1 MQRCLQLAEN
11 GLGEVAPNP
20 LVGAILV
27 YKGKII
33 GEGWHKKFGTAHAEV
48 NCINSVKSEHKH
60 LISHST
66 LYVNLEPCNHYGKTP
81 PCSLL
86 ILENQIKN
94 VVIGSTD
101 PNPAV
106 SGSGIKRLRDAGVT
120 VAENVLLEE
129 CNFLNRRF
137 FTFHSKKRPFVILK
151 IAQSADGF
159 MAPEGQ
165 QQLWL
170 TNKLSQRLSHRWRT
184 EEQAIL
190 VGKNTAL
197 IDNPELSARLW
208 KGNNP
213 LRIVI
218 DKNNAIPNSN
228 KLFNNVAETLI
239 FNALKTDKQPH
250 IEKQQISFTENVPI
264 QILNE
269 LYKRNIQSVI
279 IEGGSITAN
288 HFLQENLVD
297 EVRLLTAPILLGKGI
312 KRPLFNGKL
321 LHQYNLQ
328 NNVVEIFR
336 LTRG

>member
-1 MQRCLQLAEN
+1 MLRCLQLAQN

-20 LVGAILV
+20 LVGAVLV
-27 YKGKII
+27 CNEKII

-48 NCINSVKSEHKH
+48 NCINSVRNEHKH
-60 LISHST
+60 LISKST
-66 LYVNLEPCNHYGKTP
+66 LYVNLEPCNHFGKTP

-86 ILENQIKN
+86 VLEKQIKN
-94 VVIGSTD
+94 VVVGSAD

-106 SGSGIKRLRDAGVT
+106 SGSGIKQLRDSGVT
-120 VAENVLLEE
+120 VIESILPEQ

-137 FTFHSKKRPFVILK
+137 FTFHRKKRPFVILK
-151 IAQSADGF
+151 MAQSADGF
-159 MAPEGQ
+159 IAPTNQ

-170 TNKLSQRLSHRWRT
+170 TNKFSQRLSHRWRT

-197 IDNPELSARLW
+197 IDNPELTARLW
-208 KGNNP
+208 KGKNP

-218 DKNNAIPNSN
+218 DKNNAIPSSN
-228 KLFNNVAETLI
+228 KLYNDAANTLV
-239 FNALKTDKQPH
+239 FNALKTDKQQH
-250 IEKQQISFTENVPI
+250 IEWQQISFTENVPQ

-279 IEGGSITAN
+279 IEGGAITAQ

-297 EVRLLTAPILLGKGI
+297 EVRLITAPCHLENGI
-312 KRPLFNGKL
+312 KTPDFSGKL
-321 LHQYNLQ
+321 HDKFLLQ
-328 NNVVEIFR
+328 KDVIEIFTTS
-336 LTRG
+336 L